1 MNYSKRRPMSDALR
15 TAKLSDEALNFLNGT
30 AAQPPAAAAA
40 VEAEPQSSAPADT
53 VPAPNPLTPPPHPTI
68 MLTKS
73 PPHLSVVVPAIVS
86 MTFRLPASLT
96 ARLARVA
103 AERKLQRERPFSQQD
118 IVAVALDEWLHRN
131 GYPEPPTRVE

>member
-1 MNYSKRRPMSDALR
+1 MDYSDKARRPMSEALR
-15 TAKLSDEALNFLNGT
+15 TAKLAEDALNFLAGP
-30 AAQPPAAAAA
+30 AGQPPTAPMHA
-40 VEAEPQSSAPADT
+40 VVQQQASASVDAL
-53 VPAPNPLTPPPHPTI
+53 PAPNPPAPLPHPTI

-73 PPHLSVVVPAIVS
+73 SPHLAVVVPAIVS

-118 IVAVALDEWLHRN
+118 IVAVALDDWLQQN
-131 GYPEPPTRVE
+131 GYSK

>member
-1 MNYSKRRPMSDALR
+1 MDYSDKARRPMSEALR
-15 TAKLSDEALNFLNGT
+15 TAKLTEDALNFLAGP
-30 AAQPPAAAAA
+30 AGQPPAAPVPA
-40 VEAEPQSSAPADT
+40 VVQQQTSASADALA
-53 VPAPNPLTPPPHPTI
+53 APNPPVPPPHPTI

-73 PPHLSVVVPAIVS
+73 PPHLAVVVPAIVS

-118 IVAVALDEWLHRN
+118 IVAAALEEWFQRH
-131 GYPEPPTRVE
+131 GFAG

>member
-1 MNYSKRRPMSDALR
+1 VSGIELTED
-15 TAKLSDEALNFLNGT
+15 ALNFLAGP
-30 AAQPPAAAAA
+30 ADQLPAAPVPA
-40 VEAEPQSSAPADT
+40 VVQQQTSASVDAL
-53 VPAPNPLTPPPHPTI
+53 VAPNPPAPLPHPTI

-73 PPHLSVVVPAIVS
+73 PPHLAVVVPAIVS

-118 IVAVALDEWLHRN
+118 IVAAALEEWFQRH
-131 GYPEPPTRVE
+131 GFAG

>member
-1 MNYSKRRPMSDALR
+1 MDYSDKARRPMSEALR
-15 TAKLSDEALNFLNGT
+15 TAKLTEDALNFLAGP
-30 AAQPPAAAAA
+30 AGQPPAAPVPA
-40 VEAEPQSSAPADT
+40 VVQQQASASVDAL
-53 VPAPNPLTPPPHPTI
+53 VAPNPPAPLPHPTI

-73 PPHLSVVVPAIVS
+73 PPHLAVVVPAIVS

-118 IVAVALDEWLHRN
+118 IVAVALDDWLQQN
-131 GYPEPPTRVE
+131 GYSK